1 MARFVSKY
9 QKYAITVQQQIEIM
23 TANGM
28 PMVSQPDKTLQF
40 EQGGLHEHEVKTAL
54 DVFRFRGIPDG
65 VEPSH
70 RLSVYDTRTFAA
82 DLSEAETLAEKL
94 RSMSEF
100 GTDYIE
106 VVEPRVP
113 APWPSYDKTKRADT
127 LITKVEELGFDPA
140 DVLAYE
146 RQNQNRDHIVT
157 ALEALLAKEA
167 VTAPEEVLA

>member
-1 MARFVSKY
+1 
-9 QKYAITVQQQIEIM
+9 M

-40 EQGGLHEHEVKTAL
+40 EQGGLHEHEDKIAL
-54 DVFRFRGIPDG
+54 DTFRSRATPEGGDP
-65 VEPSH
+65 PP

-82 DLSEAETLAEKL
+82 DAGEADMLAEKL

-113 APWPSYDKTKRADT
+113 APWPSYDK
-127 LITKVEELGFDPA
+127 
-140 DVLAYE
+140 
-146 RQNQNRDHIVT
+146 
-157 ALEALLAKEA
+157 
-167 VTAPEEVLA
+167 